1 VSDAVSNPEDAKIIT
16 LARSAR
22 ARVAA
27 SGGAC
32 ARDTTGRTYASANV
46 SLGDLHLSA
55 TVLAVAQ
62 AVASGSTGLEA
73 VAVSG
78 GLLASDLDAVRAAGG
93 SGVVVF
99 VLEEQGDVA
108 ETVTT

>member
-1 VSDAVSNPEDAKIIT
+1 MSDGVSNPEDAKIIT

-62 AVASGSTGLEA
+62 AVASGATGFEA
-73 VAVSG
+73 IAVSG
-78 GLLASDLDAVRAAGG
+78 GVLDGDLEAIRAAGG

-99 VLEEQGDVA
+99 VIDEQGDLVQ
-108 ETVTT
+108 TDRT